1 MARLSEAKQLETL
14 LELQRELALEANV
27 EKVLL
32 RITLAATFM
41 LDADRATLYV
51 VDQARNEL
59 WSRALTQG
67 GERGESVLA
76 INEIRLPLDG
86 TSLAADVARTG
97 TSLRIDEPYGDP
109 RFDASV
115 DARTGYRTRS
125 ILVVP
130 INSRDRRRLGVLQAV
145 NHAGGPFRAEDER
158 YAESL
163 ATSAGIALEYVELS
177 GALAAE
183 RLRVVKVAEEERH
196 RLARDL
202 HDGVAQTLANAA
214 LGIELAQRRAQ
225 KDVPAAMADLEQ
237 LRGRLLE
244 SQKGLRDIL
253 FALRPL
259 VLEDGGLGAAARALA
274 ERINGQNGSRVV
286 ARRVDAD
293 RRFAPEVEAGA
304 FTVIREAANNAIKT
318 GRAPLV
324 SIDVYEDDG
333 AVVAMVEDN
342 GKGFDVASTLQGYA
356 SRGSLGLLQMRESAR
371 LIGAQL
377 SLDSS
382 PGQGTRARL
391 VIPLA

>member
-1 MARLSEAKQLETL
+1 MAPLSEAKQLETL

-97 TSLRIDEPYGDP
+97 TLLRIDEPYGDP

-145 NHAGGPFRAEDER
+145 NHAGGPFRADGVPE
-158 YAESL
+158 APPL
-163 ATSAGIALEYVELS
+163 PTSAGTPLRAVELS

-183 RLRVVKVAEEERH
+183 RLRVVRVAEEERH
-196 RLARDL
+196 
-202 HDGVAQTLANAA
+202 
-214 LGIELAQRRAQ
+214 
-225 KDVPAAMADLEQ
+225 PMA
-237 LRGRLLE
+237 
-244 SQKGLRDIL
+244 I
-253 FALRPL
+253 AIP
-259 VLEDGGLGAAARALA
+259 
-274 ERINGQNGSRVV
+274 SR
-286 ARRVDAD
+286 
-293 RRFAPEVEAGA
+293 
-304 FTVIREAANNAIKT
+304 
-318 GRAPLV
+318 
-324 SIDVYEDDG
+324 
-333 AVVAMVEDN
+333 
-342 GKGFDVASTLQGYA
+342 
-356 SRGSLGLLQMRESAR
+356 
-371 LIGAQL
+371 
-377 SLDSS
+377 
-382 PGQGTRARL
+382 
-391 VIPLA
+391 